1 MKASSFRELKLPLCT
16 CFMNK
21 SLFFSLVVLLANALY
36 ARQPNIIFFFC
47 DDLGWGD
54 LGAYGNTV
62 INTPHIDGLA
72 RDGMRLTQFY
82 VNSPVCSPSRAAL
95 LTGRN
100 PSEIGIH
107 YAIGGSAGRFYN
119 SCAWL
124 DEELT
129 TIYDVFQAAG
139 YRTGHFGKWHIGH
152 EANEAGEM
160 PPPPAAYGL
169 DVSGTTHSTGPGF
182 VKKGERM
189 TNANKS
195 ELLGKRGAEFVN
207 EYKDEPF
214 FLSLWIMDPHS
225 VLDPT
230 EEQMKPYLK
239 HTHDQVIDH
248 YRSSLTV
255 YYAIISAIDKAV
267 GEVVQAVEDNGLA
280 EDTIII
286 FSSDN
291 GPSPLWSAGTGHA
304 GAGSSGPFRGVKSS
318 LYEGGIRVPFIVKWP
333 GQTPANVVDDR
344 TVMAAVDML
353 PTLPALA
360 GIETPELGD
369 IDGENLAAALL
380 GEVQQRE
387 RPLFWDYRFGAWGRA
402 IQNSPRLAMR
412 DGDWKLMLNPDGS
425 RVELYNLK
433 EDPSET
439 SNCAA
444 YEMDRVEAMR
454 SQLLRWMETDVM
466 DPERVPNWSGSK
478 GWRYPVSGDLK

>member
-1 MKASSFRELKLPLCT
+1 MYMRLLIIFLA
-16 CFMNK
+16 
-21 SLFFSLVVLLANALY
+21 LFVNLLS
-36 ARQPNIIFFFC
+36 ARQPNVIFIFC

-54 LGAYGNTV
+54 LGAYGNKD
-62 INTPHIDGLA
+62 IATPHIDGLA
-72 RDGMRLTQFY
+72 RDGLRLTQFY

-107 YAIGGSAGRFYN
+107 YAIGGDAGRYYN
-119 SCAWL
+119 SIRWL
-124 DEELT
+124 DDELT
-129 TIYDVFQAAG
+129 TIYDVFKQAG

-152 EANEAGEM
+152 EPSDDGE
-160 PPPPAAYGL
+160 PAPPPAEYGL
-169 DVSGTTHSTGPGF
+169 DISGTTHSTGPSF

-189 TNANKS
+189 DNSNKS
-195 ELLGKRGAEFVN
+195 ELLGKRGAEFV
-207 EYKDEPF
+207 EQYKDEPF

-239 HTHDQVIDH
+239 HTHNQVIDH

-255 YYAIISAIDKAV
+255 YYAIITAIDKAV
-267 GEVVQAVEDNGLA
+267 GEVIQAVEDNGLA

-304 GAGSSGPFRGVKSS
+304 GAGSAGPFRGVKSS
-318 LYEGGIRVPFIVKWP
+318 LYEGGIRVPFILRWP
-333 GQTPANVVDDR
+333 GHTPANVVDDT

-360 GIETPELGD
+360 GIDSPELGS
-369 IDGENLAAALL
+369 IDGEDLAGALL
-380 GEVQQRE
+380 GQPAERA
-387 RPLFWDYRFGAWGRA
+387 RPLFWDYRFGTWGRA

-412 DGDWKLMLNPDGS
+412 DGDWKLMINPDGS

-433 EDPSET
+433 QDPSET

-444 YEMDRVEAMR
+444 YQSDRVESMR
-454 SQLLRWMETDVM
+454 ATLLEWMETEVM
-466 DPERVPNWSGSK
+466 DPERAPNWSGAT
-478 GWRYPVSGDLK
+478 GWRYPRSGDLKVKK